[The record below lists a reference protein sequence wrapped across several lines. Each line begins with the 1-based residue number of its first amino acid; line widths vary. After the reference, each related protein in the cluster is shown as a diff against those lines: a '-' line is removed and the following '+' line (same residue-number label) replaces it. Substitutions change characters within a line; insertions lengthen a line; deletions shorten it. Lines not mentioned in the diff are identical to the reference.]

1 VGTGSTGLRASSL
14 ILLPFI
20 LPCCSTN
27 SRHRRNK
34 STPEARSELFL
45 FQFRQAASRENGAR
59 VPAAPATTY
68 KRAGTARL
76 WDADRI
82 APIGIYF
89 YDQTSIESMPSAKI
103 HANGEYAQRIDR
115 VIDYLRG
122 NLDRPVKLAELADVA
137 CFSEFHFHRIFS
149 AVAGETLN
157 HFTNRLRL
165 EKAARLL
172 RYSEQSLTD
181 IALDCG
187 FSSSATFSRAFRSGY
202 DTSPSQFRKSGEI
215 KKSKIRKEL
224 FPEDEYGLPMGAGEK
239 RAAFP
244 VRLID
249 IGERQVAYIR
259 VTNAFDMDKVLA
271 ALKKVIEWAK
281 SQDMF
286 SQGILF
292 GMTVDD
298 PHVTPK
304 HLYRYEV
311 CLASSLPF
319 ECMPGM
325 SKLKMPAM
333 RYAAI
338 KVSGDIHKVATAW
351 DYLYR
356 DWLIN
361 SAYEPEHAPALE
373 VFLDKEGATD
383 WSHFELELCLP
394 VRKAAEMRS

>member
-1 VGTGSTGLRASSL
+1 M
-14 ILLPFI
+14 
-20 LPCCSTN
+20 
-27 SRHRRNK
+27 
-34 STPEARSELFL
+34 
-45 FQFRQAASRENGAR
+45 
-59 VPAAPATTY
+59 
-68 KRAGTARL
+68 
-76 WDADRI
+76 
-82 APIGIYF
+82 
-89 YDQTSIESMPSAKI
+89 SIESVPSRKT
-103 HANGEYAQRIDR
+103 HANSEYSQRINR

-122 NLDRPVKLAELADVA
+122 NLDRPVKLKELAKVA
-137 CFSEFHFHRIFS
+137 CLSEFHFHRIFG
-149 AVAGETLN
+149 AVSGETLN
-157 HFTNRLRL
+157 DFTNRLRL

-172 RYSEQSLTD
+172 RYSGQSLTD
-181 IALDCG
+181 IALECG

-202 DTSPSQFRKSGEI
+202 GTSPSQFRKSGEI
-215 KKSKIRKEL
+215 KKSKICKEL
-224 FPEDEYGLPMGAGEK
+224 FPQDEYGLPMSAEEK

-249 IGERQVAYIR
+249 VPERQVAYIR
-259 VTNAFDMDKVLA
+259 VTNAFELDRVLA
-271 ALKKVIEWAK
+271 VFKTMIEWAK
-281 SQDMF
+281 SQDVF
-286 SQGILF
+286 SQGTLF

-311 CLASSLPF
+311 CLASPFPF
-319 ECMPGM
+319 ECMEGM

-373 VFLDKEGATD
+373 VFLDRESALD

-394 VRKAAEMRS
+394 IRKPAEMRNGRN

>member
-1 VGTGSTGLRASSL
+1 MS
-14 ILLPFI
+14 
-20 LPCCSTN
+20 
-27 SRHRRNK
+27 
-34 STPEARSELFL
+34 
-45 FQFRQAASRENGAR
+45 AASLVNTKT
-59 VPAAPATTY
+59 P
-68 KRAGTARL
+68 
-76 WDADRI
+76 
-82 APIGIYF
+82 
-89 YDQTSIESMPSAKI
+89 
-103 HANGEYAQRIDR
+103 ANGEYARRIDR
-115 VIDYLRG
+115 VIDYLRE
-122 NLDRPVKLAELADVA
+122 NLHRPVKLAELAGVA

-149 AVAGETLN
+149 AVSGETVN
-157 HFTNRLRL
+157 TFTNRLRL

-215 KKSKIRKEL
+215 KKSKICKEL
-224 FPEDEYGLPMGAGEK
+224 FAEDEYGLPMSAEEK
-239 RAAFP
+239 KAAFP
-244 VRLID
+244 VSLID
-249 IGERQVAYIR
+249 IPERQIAYIR
-259 VTNAFDMDKVLA
+259 VVNAFELDRVLA
-271 ALKKVIEWAK
+271 ALKTLIEWAK
-281 SQDMF
+281 SENVF
-286 SQGILF
+286 GQGILF

-319 ECMPGM
+319 ECGQGM
-325 SKLKMPAM
+325 SKLRMPAM
-333 RYAAI
+333 RYAVV

-361 SAYEPEHAPALE
+361 SPYEPEHGPALE
-373 VFLDKEGATD
+373 VFLDKESAMD

-394 VRKAAEMRS
+394 LRKAAEVRTGRSV